1 MHLSVRSYQPE
12 SAVLIVG
19 SHFLVAVGFSSGRI
33 GCRMHAVR
41 WPITADVCSSRPYP
55 PYRQLARAKQSI
67 VYAAPLQHINYLIT
81 HICVGWVLHIV
92 VPGYDA
98 EINL

>member
-19 SHFLVAVGFSSGRI
+19 SHFLVAVGFSCGRI

-67 VYAAPLQHINYLIT
+67 EYAAPLQHIAARIRCRVGLI
-81 HICVGWVLHIV
+81 HVLSSSGQFY
-92 VPGYDA
+92 VPPWS
-98 EINL
+98 